1 MNLSK
6 SFISAFVIVAAV
18 ILVVGGF
25 FTLGGIVNTS
35 QSVPP
40 GLYRKVDKPLGLGK
54 IVVFCPPNRPDFQEA
69 LKRGYIQ
76 PGSCPDGFGSV
87 MLKVAAKR
95 KNIVTIN
102 ENGVSVNDTLLP
114 ESKPLSKDKE
124 DRPMPVIV
132 LDRYELKDNEV
143 LLMSGST
150 GEPYDGR
157 YFGIIEAD
165 QISSVIV
172 PLF

>member
-1 MNLSK
+1 MSK
-6 SFISAFVIVAAV
+6 SLISITIAATLA
-18 ILVVGGF
+18 ILIVGGF

-35 QSVPP
+35 NSVPP

-69 LKRGYIQ
+69 LKRGYIE
-76 PGSCPDGFGSV
+76 PGSCPDGFGGM

-95 KNIVTIN
+95 KNVVSIN
-102 ENGVSVNDTLLP
+102 ESGVTVNDALLP
-114 ESKPLSKDKE
+114 ASKPLSKDRE
-124 DRPMPVIV
+124 GRPMPFIT

-143 LLMSGST
+143 LLMSDSA

-157 YFGIIEAD
+157 YFGVIEAD
-165 QISSVIV
+165 QIGSVIV